1 MMLRKTFNPKFKL
14 KTVGFTLFDT
24 IIVLAILGLLL
35 AFTWPSLSKVR
46 RRYELEMAVWEIHA
60 RMNQL
65 RYQAIR
71 ESIPYRL
78 KIYPNRYS
86 IEKYDRI
93 SNEMSWVPVT
103 TALISG
109 ASLEANN
116 SPAFYPEGTVSNLT
130 TILIQNSAGK
140 YRLTLA
146 ISGRIKVTRLKEGSG

>member
-1 MMLRKTFNPKFKL
+1 MMPRKIFNPKFKP
-14 KTVGFTLFDT
+14 KTMGFTLFDT

-35 AFTWPSLSKVR
+35 AFSWPSISKVR
-46 RRYELEMAVWEIHA
+46 SRYELEMAVWEIHA

-71 ESIPYRL
+71 EGVPYRL

-93 SNEMSWVPVT
+93 ATPATWVSVSS
-103 TALISG
+103 ALISG

-116 SPAFYPEGTVSNLT
+116 SPAFYPEGTVSNLA

-146 ISGRIKVTRLKEGSG
+146 ISGRIKVTRLKEGSY